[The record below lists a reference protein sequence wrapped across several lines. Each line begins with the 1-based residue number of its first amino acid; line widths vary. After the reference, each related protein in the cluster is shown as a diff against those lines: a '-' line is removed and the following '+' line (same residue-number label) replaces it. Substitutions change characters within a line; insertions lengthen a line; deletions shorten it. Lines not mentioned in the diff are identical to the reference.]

1 MSNEKKSITELG
13 NPRKPHG
20 EAGVEMLNGMNE
32 RHYAVTGWALDFLD
46 IHENDRI
53 LDIGCGGGETLNRMA
68 EKVTSGHLTGADYS
82 ELSVKMS
89 TERNE
94 RIINSG
100 KMDVIEA
107 SVEALPFPDNSFDK
121 IITVESFY
129 FWPAPAENLKE
140 VFRVLSAGGIFLIV
154 ADIHGGAELD
164 EADIEGIKK
173 FDLFNPT
180 PDEFRI
186 LLENAGFTD
195 VRIHTKSGEKWICA
209 EGRK

>member
-94 RIINSG
+94 RIISSG

-107 SVEALPFPDNSFDK
+107 GSCRCP
-121 IITVESFY
+121 
-129 FWPAPAENLKE
+129 
-140 VFRVLSAGGIFLIV
+140 
-154 ADIHGGAELD
+154 
-164 EADIEGIKK
+164 
-173 FDLFNPT
+173 
-180 PDEFRI
+180 
-186 LLENAGFTD
+186 
-195 VRIHTKSGEKWICA
+195 
-209 EGRK
+209 EGRRAARPWGCARPWRYKPWGP